1 MLARESIRI
10 FGEMQLGYSKEEIIG
25 RFNRRLELM
34 TKAKDGWLR
43 VAENLV
49 GKEKVVDDIGWDQF
63 DYYVDMLH
71 GQMTNAPF
79 VPTCVVGLA
88 RGGLPLAVCLSHKF
102 GVPMIPVT
110 FQTRDGEK
118 SEWIKVPE
126 NGLVV
131 DDINDS
137 GETLESFMAGQH
149 KSVQTAVLIN
159 KPSSKYNVDYEAYTA
174 QDSDDDIWYEFPW
187 EK

>member
-1 MLARESIRI
+1 MLARESTRI

-34 TKAKDGWLR
+34 RKAKDGWLR
-43 VAENLV
+43 VATTLAE
-49 GKEKVVDDIGWDQF
+49 EKVLDDMDWDQF
-63 DYYVDMLH
+63 DHYVDMLH
-71 GQMTNAPF
+71 GQMTNTPY
-79 VPTCVVGLA
+79 VPTCIVGLA

-110 FQTRDGEK
+110 FQTRDGDK
-118 SEWIKVPE
+118 SEWIKVPQD
-126 NGLVV
+126 GLVV

-137 GETLESFMAGQH
+137 GETLDSFMAGQH
-149 KSVQTAVLIN
+149 KSVRTAVLIN
-159 KPSSKYNVDYEAYTA
+159 KPSSRYNVDYAAYTA
-174 QDSDDDIWYEFPW
+174 QSSDDDVWYQFPW